1 MNHTDKLIAATYLVK
16 RAAVTPKLFG
26 SFGSTAAPQ
35 RFTPS
40 KGWLNAFADNMRT
53 EATRYLADDPAWSKT
68 LMSKLR
74 QPQGSIADM
83 MRREMMRTFPV
94 GIKTASAADKLIAAT
109 SLVKRAA
116 SFRSSNAQ
124 FPEGTPDVPQL
135 SAATSTSVDPLR
147 AVDPKSN
154 GRDLR
159 QILQNIRLGDTG
171 LMKLLYPDKTM
182 HISFTGK

>member
-1 MNHTDKLIAATYLVK
+1 
-16 RAAVTPKLFG
+16 
-26 SFGSTAAPQ
+26 
-35 RFTPS
+35 
-40 KGWLNAFADNMRT
+40 
-53 EATRYLADDPAWSKT
+53 
-68 LMSKLR
+68 MSKLR